1 MTAVSP
7 LFSVLYLHKTLLVSA
22 SVTIDQTVI
31 WNRCKQNKRSK
42 NFDNRLHCRGDFS
55 LGKFNVTLDCFCSWP
70 IRMLATGNSARCVW
84 ENPVVIPLKIA
95 LCVAASEP
103 PSYSWFL
110 GPTQVNNLNSITF
123 STAAFAGLTFV
134 TDRPRYSMCSKKLHL
149 AGAVTWPK
157 YYSVLQNLILFST
170 RYKLNST
177 NS

>member
-110 GPTQVNNLNSITF
+110 GPTQSQQPKQHHLQYSRFCRAHVC
-123 STAAFAGLTFV
+123 
-134 TDRPRYSMCSKKLHL
+134 DRQTTLLH
-149 AGAVTWPK
+149 V
-157 YYSVLQNLILFST
+157 
-170 RYKLNST
+170 
-177 NS
+177 